1 MAGTRRTFLKNSV
14 AFTAGTALT
23 ASMAGTLT
31 SCSTKTITVG
41 AIGIRNMG
49 YADMKAFLRQNNDKN
64 PDNVILKAL
73 CDVDER
79 VLNQRAAWVEK
90 QTGKKPDLYK
100 DFRKLLED
108 KDIDAVIIATPDHWH
123 ALITVMAMQ
132 AGKHVYVEKPMAN
145 SIGEAIIMEE
155 AAEKYDKVVQVGQ
168 WQRSGAHWQ
177 DAMQYLWSGKL
188 GKVSRVKAWAYTSKM
203 PLPIKPDGPVPEG
216 VDYNMWL
223 GPAPKLP
230 FNPNHFHYNF
240 RYFWDYAGGLM
251 ADWGVHML
259 DFALYGMKA
268 TIPNRVLASGGKLAH
283 PEDARQVPDTLN
295 VLYDFKDFTVEW
307 EHSITLS
314 QHKFGS
320 SAGIAFQGNNGMMII
335 NRSGWEVRPEHN
347 VAKDLAKGVP
357 FIKGSGDLD
366 KHVANFLDGI
376 RNHNRNTNTSV
387 TIGKNVAILAHMGNI
402 AYRTGEIL
410 LPKKEGND
418 ILFNNSNKVNDL
430 IMPQYRAPW
439 KLPAF

>member
-1 MAGTRRTFLKNSV
+1 MDKSRREFLKNS
-14 AFTAGTALT
+14 AAITAGTALT

-31 SCSTKTITVG
+31 ACSTKTITVG

-49 YADMKAFLRQNNDKN
+49 YADIKAFLRQNNKEN
-64 PDNVILKAL
+64 PDNIFLKAL
-73 CDVDER
+73 CDVDEN
-79 VLNQRAAWVEK
+79 VLDKRAAWVEK
-90 QTGKKPDLYK
+90 QTGRKPDLYK

-108 KDIDAVIIATPDHWH
+108 KDIDAVIIGTPDHWH
-123 ALITVMAMQ
+123 ALIAVLAMQ

-145 SIGEAIIMEE
+145 SIGEAIIMEK
-155 AAEKYDKVVQVGQ
+155 AVKRYKKVLQVGQ
-168 WQRSGAHWQ
+168 WQRSGPHWQ
-177 DAMQYLWSGKL
+177 DAVDYLWSGKL

-223 GPAPKLP
+223 GPAPKRP

-268 TIPNRVLASGGKLAH
+268 DVPHRVLASGGKLAH

-314 QHKFGS
+314 RQKFGS

-335 NRSGWEVRPEHN
+335 NRGGWEVRPEHDVKKELKN
-347 VAKDLAKGVP
+347 GVP
-357 FIKGSGDLD
+357 FTKGSGDID
-366 KHVANFLDGI
+366 KHVANFLECI
-376 RNHNRNTNTSV
+376 RDNNLYPRASV
-387 TIGKNVAILAHMGNI
+387 IIGKKVATLAHMGNI
-402 AYRTGEIL
+402 AYRSGEIL
-410 LPKKEGND
+410 LPHKNNIE
-418 ILFNNSNKVNDL
+418 ISFNNSNKVTDL
-430 IMPQYRAPW
+430 IMPDYRSPW
-439 KLPAF
+439 KLPEL